1 MPRKSNRA
9 VKKLFVLD
17 TNILLHDPH
26 AFFSFQEHDVLIPM
40 TVLEELDHIKDRNKD
55 VSRDARVAI
64 RSLEN
69 TLQDVEPEEM
79 IEGVPLNRGD
89 LKDSSVTGHLIILN
103 DHHIASEVSGLPGG
117 ENDNRIINAALHL
130 QKERPKVTVVLVTK
144 DINMRL
150 KAKGAGLKHV
160 EDYTTDQL
168 IDDISF
174 LTKGY
179 EVVPGEFWQ
188 QVTSVECDKDGRDVT
203 HSIETTKFQ
212 NTFINEYLLDEG
224 EHFAGKVVENINKVQ
239 SEYPTIFNF
248 TQSGGQEKT
257 SVAVP
262 AELVVKKPKKA
273 AEKKPRA
280 AAKKAPAK
288 GKAAAGKAAAKPAA
302 KTAKAKTAAKPAAKA
317 AAKPAAKAALKAKPA
332 AAAKTEAQSQ
342 LVIPQVEKT
351 NGASSNSPMSPATP
365 PAKS

>member
-1 MPRKSNRA
+1 MKDNQTPFNQ
-9 VKKLFVLD
+9 
-17 TNILLHDPH
+17 P
-26 AFFSFQEHDVLIPM
+26 FSFPLVQAATLGQAFISDLISSQSQF
-40 TVLEELDHIKDRNKD
+40 LEASFNNAVEQVQKISTLEDSKDFWQ
-55 VSRDARVAI
+55 
-64 RSLEN
+64 
-69 TLQDVEPEEM
+69 LQQ
-79 IEGVPLNRGD
+79 NY
-89 LKDSSVTGHLIILN
+89 
-103 DHHIASEVSGLPGG
+103 
-117 ENDNRIINAALHL
+117 L
-130 QKERPKVTVVLVTK
+130 QKQ
-144 DINMRL
+144 N
-150 KAKGAGLKHV
+150 
-160 EDYTTDQL
+160 
-168 IDDISF
+168 
-174 LTKGY
+174 
-179 EVVPGEFWQ
+179 Q
-188 QVTSVECDKDGRDVT
+188 QFSD
-203 HSIETTKFQ
+203 
-212 NTFINEYLLDEG
+212 
-224 EHFAGKVVENINKVQ
+224 FAGKVVENINKVQ